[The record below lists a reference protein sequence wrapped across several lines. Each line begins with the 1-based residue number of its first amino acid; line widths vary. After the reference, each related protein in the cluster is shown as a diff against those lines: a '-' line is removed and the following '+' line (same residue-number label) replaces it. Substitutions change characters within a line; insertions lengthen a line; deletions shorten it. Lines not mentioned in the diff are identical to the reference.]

1 MNRILY
7 PKLALTNIRKNYQTY
22 VPFILTSIFMVMLNY
37 IIGSLASNPSNQ
49 LIRGARSANAFLRL
63 GVLVIAIFA
72 VIFLL
77 YTSSFLIKRR
87 KKEFGLYAI
96 LGMEKKHIARVLSY
110 EMVTVYV
117 LSMVVGLL
125 LGITFDKL
133 VFMFLLNLVSEKV
146 PLGFH
151 FSLDSLTSS
160 LLLFSIIFAV
170 ILVWSISQ
178 VYINQPIL
186 LFKGSNVGEKEPKAR
201 WIATIIGVGC
211 IGFAYYIAQTFQN
224 PLQAFSDFFIAV
236 VLVIIGTYLL
246 FMSGSITL
254 LKALKKNRKF
264 FYKPNNFISISSMLY
279 RMKQNAAG
287 LASICILSTM
297 VLVMLST
304 TTALYVAVEETINM
318 HSTKNINTIIFLDEK
333 DLSCIEVIKGE
344 ISKVLQKNDAEI
356 SSEYGYTYLDL
367 PGVLE
372 NGEFVLEIETE
383 SSDYLYTISFITL
396 SDYRLL
402 TNSTV
407 ELEKNEVLIGSEDG
421 ESIGDS
427 IRVNDKEYKII
438 GNVEKFETYGSS
450 FMNIS
455 PTLYVIVSDLDVIFE
470 IFDYQKSKYPEDYYF
485 KIAHYYGFDLAN
497 EKDREKTEAIVAEFL
512 EEIYTFNDDTGTI
525 SAGFGILPNIAET
538 SADVRGMYG
547 GLLFLGLFL
556 GTIFIMGTTLII
568 YYKQVTEGH
577 EDMGRYEIMQKVG
590 MGKNEVRKT
599 INAQVLQVFF
609 LPLIVAIIHM
619 LMGYRIIRKFME
631 LVFFDTSI
639 AFVVSTVGT
648 ITIFT
653 IFYIL
658 IYLLTARVYY
668 KIVSS

>member
-22 VPFILTSIFMVMLNY
+22 VPFILTSICMVMLNY
-37 IIGSLASNPSNQ
+37 IIGSLASNPSNN

-63 GVLVIAIFA
+63 GVIVIVIFA

-77 YTSSFLIKRR
+77 YTSGFLIKRR
-87 KKEFGLYAI
+87 KKEFGLFAI
-96 LGMEKKHIARVLSY
+96 LGMEKKHIARVLFY
-110 EMVTVYV
+110 ETVIVYV

-133 VFMFLLNLVSEKV
+133 MFMFLLNLVSEKV

-151 FSLDSLTSS
+151 FSLDSLTNS
-160 LLLFSIIFAV
+160 LLLFSFIFVV

-178 VYINQPIL
+178 VYISQPIL
-186 LFKGSNVGEKEPKAR
+186 LFKDSSVGEKEPKTR

-224 PLQAFSDFFIAV
+224 PLQAFTDFFIAV

-254 LKALKKNRKF
+254 LKALKKNKKF

-304 TTALYVAVEETINM
+304 TTALYVGAEETISM
-318 HSTKNINTIIFLDEK
+318 QSTRDISTLIYLDEK
-333 DLSCIEVIKGE
+333 DFSSIEVIKGE

-356 SSEYGYTYLDL
+356 STEYGYTYLDL
-367 PGVLE
+367 PGVLV
-372 NGEFVLEIETE
+372 NGEFVLDIEVE
-383 SSDYLYTISFITL
+383 SNEDLYTFSFIAL
-396 SDYRLL
+396 SDYKLM

-407 ELEKNEVLIGSEDG
+407 ELEKNEVLIGSKGE
-421 ESIGDS
+421 ESISGS
-427 IRVNDKEYKII
+427 IRVNNKEYKII
-438 GNVEKFETYGSS
+438 GNAEKFETDSDS
-450 FMNIS
+450 FMTIS
-455 PTLYVIVSDLDVIFE
+455 PTIYVIVSDLDVILE
-470 IFDYQKSKYPEDYYF
+470 IFDYQKSKYPEDDYF
-485 KIAHYYGFDLAN
+485 KIAHYYSFDLAN
-497 EKDREKTEAIVAEFL
+497 EIDSKKIEDIVAAFS
-512 EEIYTFNDDTGTI
+512 EEIYTFDDDTGTI
-525 SAGFGILPNIAET
+525 SAGFGTLPNIDET
-538 SADVRGMYG
+538 RANMRGTYG

-556 GTIFIMGTTLII
+556 GTVFIMGTTLII

-631 LVFFDTSI
+631 LVFFDTPT
-639 AFVVSTVGT
+639 AFVMSTAGT

-668 KIVSS
+668 KIVSH